1 MDINDLLNDPEKLK
15 VFFNDEK
22 VREALRTHH
31 GLDVKTERG
40 PSRKK
45 MAEGIRVSK
54 KYDRYKQFRGCTIQI
69 VSKRI
74 KDGMRTI
81 SFPANGN
88 SEKETLALLDE
99 EVKLLQKKYRVTD
112 VVY

>member
-1 MDINDLLNDPEKLK
+1 MDINDLLKDPAKLK
-15 VFFNDEK
+15 EFFNDEN
-22 VREALRTHH
+22 VRDAIRKLHGDSPKGEAT
-31 GLDVKTERG
+31 
-40 PSRKK
+40 PKK
-45 MAEGIRVSK
+45 KLTEGIRVSK

-74 KDGMRTI
+74 KDGMKTI

-88 SEKETLALLDE
+88 SEKETLARLDE
-99 EVKLLQKKYRVTD
+99 EVKMLQRKYRVTD